1 MPSSMQAAQAP
12 ELNSGTSLGLPLQP
26 TTLQPPTQLPTE
38 GSVNPLYRISSDEAA
53 QVSPLLHS
61 LPSPAEGGTPQGRV
75 TSLASPPP
83 FALPAAVSSMPAPSH
98 GIQDHPSRH
107 ERASIGQT
115 VQSEFLAVVPETTG
129 TVHGQR
135 LGTAGQHG
143 SVLSRPA
150 LGGATQP
157 STLELGAICGSNSRS
172 SSPDANTVP
181 GHTLQANVPGTSES
195 AQSQMPGTSAL
206 FGGAAPAAVASS
218 ASAMQ
223 LFASTVQ
230 PDGVSSAPSGPVL
243 GRTMQPNMASAS
255 QSPGSTA
262 QVGATSITSMAPTFT
277 GASAAIPGSGTS
289 ALALSR
295 GSQSQAAI
303 ASGGSQAPLF
313 GVGTASSGSTAALF
327 GSSMFTNASATS
339 NGATASL
346 FGSTAFANA
355 ASSKSE
361 APLFGTIKD
370 ASAASGVQGVPLLGS
385 VACGSSVASKLGSPD
400 HGNLPE
406 LRALPAMTG
415 EKALGPSCADA
426 DASGTEAS
434 RSQEASGSQD
444 PGVTCPASSC
454 PILPSYQLL
463 GSHLTSAC
471 SLGRCRWGRQNV
483 ESEDEFYATVYWGVL
498 AFSVPLGSP
507 PLPCFGAC
515 LSLARTPCR

>member
-1 MPSSMQAAQAP
+1 MPSSMQTAQAP
-12 ELNSGTSLGLPLQP
+12 ELNSGTSPGLPLQP

-115 VQSEFLAVVPETTG
+115 VQSEFSAVVPETTG

-143 SVLSRPA
+143 SVRSRPA

-157 STLELGAICGSNSRS
+157 SSSELGAICGSNSRS

-181 GHTLQANVPGTSES
+181 GHTLQANVPGTSER
-195 AQSQMPGTSAL
+195 ALQTQMPGTSAL

-223 LFASTVQ
+223 LFRSTVQ
-230 PDGVSSAPSGPVL
+230 PDGASSAPSGPVL

-255 QSPGSTA
+255 QSLGSTA
-262 QVGATSITSMAPTFT
+262 QAGATSITSMAPTFT
-277 GASAAIPGSGTS
+277 GASAAIPSSGTS

-303 ASGGSQAPLF
+303 ASGGLQAPLF
-313 GVGTASSGSTAALF
+313 GVSNASSGSTAALF
-327 GSSMFTNASATS
+327 GSTTFP
-339 NGATASL
+339 
-346 FGSTAFANA
+346 NA
-355 ASSKSE
+355 ASSKPE
-361 APLFGTIKD
+361 APLLGTTKE
-370 ASAASGVQGVPLLGS
+370 ASAASGVPGVPLLGS
-385 VACGSSVASKLGSPD
+385 AACGSSMASKLGSAD
-400 HGNLPE
+400 QGNLPE
-406 LRALPAMTG
+406 PLALPAMTG
-415 EKALGPSCADA
+415 EKASGPSCADA
-426 DASGTEAS
+426 DASGTET
-434 RSQEASGSQD
+434 SGSQD
-444 PGVTCPASSC
+444 TGVTCPASSC
-454 PILPSYQLL
+454 PIVPSYQLL
-463 GSHLTSAC
+463 GSQLTSAC
-471 SLGRCRWGRQNV
+471 SLGRCRWGRQVV
-483 ESEDEFYATVYWGVL
+483 ESEDEFYATVYSGVV
-498 AFSVPLGSP
+498 AISVLLGSP

-515 LSLARTPCR
+515 LLLARNPCR